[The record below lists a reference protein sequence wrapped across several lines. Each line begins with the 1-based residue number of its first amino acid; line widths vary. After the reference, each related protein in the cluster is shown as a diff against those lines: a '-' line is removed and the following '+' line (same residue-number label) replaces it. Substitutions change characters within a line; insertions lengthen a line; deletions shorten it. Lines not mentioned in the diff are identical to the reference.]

1 MQQQKHPV
9 ERLLEHAKSIP
20 TKTWLVQPVGDS
32 TRTWTWAE
40 ATREI
45 GRMAS
50 ALQAHDWPKGSCIA
64 ISGRNTAHW
73 FMADLAIQWAGYVS
87 VGLYPKQSARS
98 VRYIL
103 EHCEAKA
110 VFLGPMPDSDEFV
123 SAIPTDIL
131 KIGFPYVDAPVGT
144 IDWDRM
150 AQACSPLQKYQAPA
164 PDALMTLIY
173 TSGTTGN
180 PKGAMITYGSIAWVA
195 KAFLSKLPAAHNDE
209 RLFSFLPLAHV
220 FERIVVE
227 MASLIWRAEVHFLE
241 NIDRLPQQLANVAP
255 TRFSAVPLV
264 WGRFQAGIL
273 KQLSQRKLDKLL
285 AVPVLGRAVQYKI
298 RKLLGLQNVR
308 LAASGAA
315 PIPQTTLQWFKDTLG
330 LTIYEGY
337 GMSENCAYASA
348 NLPGQIRFGSVG
360 KPFPDAGL
368 RISEEGEVQIRHP
381 GVMAGYYKDPEQT
394 AKAFTSD
401 GWLRTGDKGKLD
413 QDGYLYIT
421 GRLKDIFKTAKGKYV
436 SPALIESAFSVNTD
450 IEHVCVIGNNLNQ
463 PVALVNLSALA
474 LEKPIQQLERDM
486 LLTLDEVNIGLEDHE
501 RIAKVII
508 SRDPWTTENG
518 FITPT
523 LKVRRDML
531 EDRYADFIAEAL
543 SDRKRLVAWH

>member
-1 MQQQKHPV
+1 M
-9 ERLLEHAKSIP
+9 
-20 TKTWLVQPVGDS
+20 
-32 TRTWTWAE
+32 
-40 ATREI
+40 
-45 GRMAS
+45 
-50 ALQAHDWPKGSCIA
+50 
-64 ISGRNTAHW
+64 
-73 FMADLAIQWAGYVS
+73 
-87 VGLYPKQSARS
+87 
-98 VRYIL
+98 
-103 EHCEAKA
+103 
-110 VFLGPMPDSDEFV
+110 
-123 SAIPTDIL
+123 
-131 KIGFPYVDAPVGT
+131 
-144 IDWDRM
+144 
-150 AQACSPLQKYQAPA
+150 
-164 PDALMTLIY
+164 
-173 TSGTTGN
+173 
-180 PKGAMITYGSIAWVA
+180 AWVA
-195 KAFLSKLPAAHNDE
+195 KAFLGKLPAAHNDE

-241 NIDRLPQQLANVAP
+241 NIDRLPDQLASVAP

-298 RKLLGLQNVR
+298 RKLLGLQNAR

-315 PIPQTTLQWFKDTLG
+315 PIPPATLQWFKDTLG

-368 RISEEGEVQIRHP
+368 RISEDGEIQIRHP
-381 GVMAGYYKDPEQT
+381 GVMTGYYKDPEQT

-413 QDGYLYIT
+413 NDGYLY
-421 GRLKDIFKTAKGKYV
+421 RLKDIFKTAKGKYV

-486 LLTLDEVNIGLEDHE
+486 LLTLDEVNTGLEDHE

>member
-1 MQQQKHPV
+1 MQRQKYPV
-9 ERLLEHAKSIP
+9 ERLLELAKSIP

-32 TRTWTWAE
+32 TRSWTWAE
-40 ATREI
+40 AAREI

-50 ALQAHDWPKGSCIA
+50 ALQAHGWPKGSCVA

-110 VFLGPMPDSDEFV
+110 VFLGPMPDCDEFV
-123 SAIPTDIL
+123 SAIPSDVL
-131 KIGFPYVDAPVGT
+131 KIGFPYVDAPVGA
-144 IDWDRM
+144 IDWDRV
-150 AQACSPLQKYQAPA
+150 AQACSPLQQYQAPE
-164 PDALMTLIY
+164 PDTLMTLIY

-180 PKGAMITYGSIAWVA
+180 PKGAMISYGNMAWVA
-195 KAFLSKLPAAHNDE
+195 KAFLGKLPAAHNDE

-241 NIDRLPQQLANVAP
+241 NIDRLPDQLASVAP

-298 RKLLGLQNVR
+298 RKLLGLQNAR

-315 PIPQTTLQWFKDTLG
+315 PIPPATLQWFKDTLG

-368 RISEEGEVQIRHP
+368 RIS
-381 GVMAGYYKDPEQT
+381 
-394 AKAFTSD
+394 
-401 GWLRTGDKGKLD
+401 
-413 QDGYLYIT
+413 
-421 GRLKDIFKTAKGKYV
+421 
-436 SPALIESAFSVNTD
+436 
-450 IEHVCVIGNNLNQ
+450 
-463 PVALVNLSALA
+463 
-474 LEKPIQQLERDM
+474 
-486 LLTLDEVNIGLEDHE
+486 
-501 RIAKVII
+501 
-508 SRDPWTTENG
+508 
-518 FITPT
+518 
-523 LKVRRDML
+523 
-531 EDRYADFIAEAL
+531 
-543 SDRKRLVAWH
+543 